1 MVIVPTLTFTRLALR
16 DNRDTFDA
24 LYNLYTK
31 GSLDIDTILELFNLD
46 PVAVKEKVER
56 DLFTVNDPTFN
67 EVMRGIYGELGRKLA
82 EESDSISKVASALG
96 LKWEPKKEEGDGR
109 F

>member
-1 MVIVPTLTFTRLALR
+1 LALR

-31 GSLDIDTILELFNLD
+31 GSLDVETILELLNLD
-46 PVAVKEKVER
+46 PITVKEKLER

-67 EVMRGIYGELGRKLA
+67 EVLRGIYGDVGRALA
-82 EESDSISKVASALG
+82 EKSDAVNIIAEN
-96 LKWEPKKEEGDGR
+96 LKLKYAPPKEEGDGR

>member
-1 MVIVPTLTFTRLALR
+1 VVPPLSFTRLAIR

-31 GSLDIDTILELFNLD
+31 GSLDVGTILELLNLD
-46 PVAVKEKVER
+46 PVTVKERIEK

-67 EVMRGIYGELGRKLA
+67 EVIRGIY
-82 EESDSISKVASALG
+82 SDAGTKISENSDVIDRISKNMG
-96 LKWEPKKEEGDGR
+96 LKYAKPVEGDER